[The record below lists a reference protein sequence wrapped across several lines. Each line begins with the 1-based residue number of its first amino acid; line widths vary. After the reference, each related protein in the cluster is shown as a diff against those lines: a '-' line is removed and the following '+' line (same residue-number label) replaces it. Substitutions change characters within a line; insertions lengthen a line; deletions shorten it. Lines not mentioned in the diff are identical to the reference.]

1 MERQTKKNVVK
12 NDDVDEQLE
21 ERLNRPTT
29 TIVDVDIETLR
40 LENMVT
46 EDALRRDDA
55 DLTPREG
62 GVIVEPRSRIRYSQF
77 REELL

>member
-55 DLTPREG
+55 NLTLTEG